1 MIKWLGHLHTITKHR
16 NQVIRNGWHCG
27 IFLHCLRHDLSKY
40 GPTEFLKSAHYYAGD
55 HSPVYE
61 QRKAEHCF
69 SSVCQHHTRRNKHH
83 WEYWT
88 DYFKGVVICKTM
100 PYKYATEYVCD
111 MLAASKTYDPK
122 HFSGQVALNY
132 FLARCDH
139 YFMTRATK
147 EYVKWC
153 LQRFAQLG
161 WKGLKKKD
169 TKAKYDE
176 IVSRFDDVEAYDCMP
191 IDDNMPDFVAN
202 LYHHR

>member
-88 DYFKGVVICKTM
+88 DYFKGVRD
-100 PYKYATEYVCD
+100 EYIV
-111 MLAASKTYDPK
+111 T
-122 HFSGQVALNY
+122 SGALN
-132 FLARCDH
+132 
-139 YFMTRATK
+139 K
-147 EYVKWC
+147 
-153 LQRFAQLG
+153 
-161 WKGLKKKD
+161 
-169 TKAKYDE
+169 
-176 IVSRFDDVEAYDCMP
+176 
-191 IDDNMPDFVAN
+191 
-202 LYHHR
+202 